1 MPEEF
6 KIRLRNI
13 SPKKHICVSQQ
24 FTPEYLFELFALAE
38 EMEENSHLYSEV
50 LKNKIICLL
59 FYEPSTRTRF
69 SFESAANRLGA
80 KCLVSENAAQFS
92 SAIKGET
99 IEDTI
104 EMVNHYADFVI
115 VRHVEDDVAYK
126 ILNSTKLPYIN
137 AGTGKTQHPTQS
149 LLDVYTIYQNF
160 QRLDN
165 LKICLCGDLL
175 RGRTV
180 DSLVYLLSKFK
191 NNKFY
196 FVSPENSRIKS
207 DLKDHLNE
215 WQKINNLEFVESD
228 NLINVLPDID
238 ILYMTRIQKERFDNP
253 DEYEL
258 ANGKFILNLQ
268 NVSTMKE
275 QAIILHPLPRIDEI
289 AKEVD
294 ADPRAKYFQQ
304 ARNGV
309 YIRMALLKILN
320 DNKDL

>member
-6 KIRLRNI
+6 KLRLRDI

-24 FTPEYLFELFALAE
+24 FTPEYLLELFALAA
-38 EMEENSHLYSEV
+38 EMEKNQNLYSEI

-59 FYEPSTRTRF
+59 FYEPSTRTRL

-92 SAIKGET
+92 SAVKGET
-99 IEDTI
+99 IEDTM
-104 EMVNHYADFVI
+104 EMINNYADFVV
-115 VRHVEDDVAYK
+115 VRHPEDDVAYK
-126 ILNSTKLPYIN
+126 IINSTKIPYIN

-196 FVSPENSRIKS
+196 FVSPENSRIKE
-207 DLKDHLNE
+207 DLKIHLNE
-215 WQKINNLEFVESD
+215 LQKINNLEFVELD

-258 ANGKFILNLQ
+258 AKGKFILNLQ

-304 ARNGV
+304 AKNGV

-320 DNKDL
+320 DNTEF